1 MDMYQKRK
9 MRAENK
15 KNNSQES
22 FSKVP
27 ISWYPGHMA
36 KTKRQIKENI
46 SLIDIVYELIDARIP
61 YSSKNKDI
69 DEMIKNKP
77 RILIMTKMDMCD
89 LEETNKWKKY
99 YEDKGYKVVLVD
111 LLNNKNIKEIDA
123 IVKEDI
129 SKISFINLFGKTLKD
144 ILSGDII

>member
-9 MRAENK
+9 KRKEKRENSNQNEK
-15 KNNSQES
+15 
-22 FSKVP
+22 FHKVVLN
-27 ISWYPGHMA
+27 WYPGHMA

-77 RILIMTKMDMCD
+77 IILIMTKMEMCD
-89 LEETNKWKKY
+89 LEETKKW
-99 YEDKGYKVVLVD
+99 
-111 LLNNKNIKEIDA
+111 
-123 IVKEDI
+123 
-129 SKISFINLFGKTLKD
+129 
-144 ILSGDII
+144 

>member
-9 MRAENK
+9 IRKEKRENSNQNEK
-15 KNNSQES
+15 
-22 FSKVP
+22 FHKVVLN
-27 ISWYPGHMA
+27 WYPGHMA

-111 LLNNKNIKEIDA
+111 LLNNKNIKVNIMLRVIQMMNTVYVQMLLHLD
-123 IVKEDI
+123 
-129 SKISFINLFGKTLKD
+129 
-144 ILSGDII
+144 